1 MLPEL
6 EALGCDAAQGYAISH
21 PLAGPDVTRWML
33 DFRSTSGAERTVTT
47 SPVRAIGQA
56 A

>member
-6 EALGCDAAQGYAISH
+6 EALGCDAAQGFAISH
-21 PLAGPDVTRWML
+21 PLAGADATRWLL
-33 DFRSTSGAERTVTT
+33 DFRNIAGLE
-47 SPVRAIGQA
+47 RAIGRA